1 MSHQPVFYCPICG
14 QELQERESVCICSFC
29 GKQEQ
34 GEWVCP
40 SGHYTCEDCR
50 LASPAEAIE
59 RVCLET
65 RSQNPLEIADLLMRH
80 PAFKDHGVEHHLLVA
95 PVMLAALAN
104 SNQTRVDKAKIH
116 SAIKRL
122 VDIPI
127 GVCGSRG
134 DCGACVGAGAAV
146 SIISGAY
153 SNPAL
158 GRSRALKAT
167 GNALLRLAEIGGARC
182 CKQSVYVALETC
194 CRVLAEE
201 LNLSLEMGKIT
212 CGFSQKIADCK
223 KEKCP
228 YCSNKE

>member
-1 MSHQPVFYCPICG
+1 MSRQPVFYCSICG
-14 QELQERESVCICSFC
+14 QELLERESACICSFC

-40 SGHYTCEDCR
+40 NGHYTCEDCR

-65 RSQNPLEIADLLMRH
+65 RSQNPREIADLLMRH

-95 PVMLAALAN
+95 PVILAAFAN
-104 SNQTRVDKAKIH
+104 SRQTRVDKAKIQ

-146 SIISGAY
+146 SIIFGSGA
-153 SNPAL
+153 NPAM
-158 GRSRALKAT
+158 GRSRALRAA
-167 GNALLRLAEIGGARC
+167 GSALLRLAEMDGHRC
-182 CKQSVYVALETC
+182 CKQSVYAALETGWHI
-194 CRVLAEE
+194 LGKE
-201 LNLSLEMGKIT
+201 LGSSLEMGKIT
-212 CGFSQKIADCK
+212 CGFSHKIADCK
-223 KEKCP
+223 KGKCP
-228 YCSNKE
+228 YYNE